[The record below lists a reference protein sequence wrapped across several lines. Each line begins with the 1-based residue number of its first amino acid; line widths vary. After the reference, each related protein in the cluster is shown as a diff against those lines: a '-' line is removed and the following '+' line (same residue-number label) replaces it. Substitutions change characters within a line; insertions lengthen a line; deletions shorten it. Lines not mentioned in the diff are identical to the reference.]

1 MKIWIANYVLFSY
14 GNGAIMAVLE
24 HDKRDYDFASKY
36 GIAITQVIDGESGDN
51 QLPYV
56 DDGIRVNS
64 GEFDRIQSEEAKGKI
79 VS

>member
-1 MKIWIANYVLFSY
+1 MLFSY
-14 GNGAIMAVLE
+14 GSGAIMAVPG

-36 GIAITQVIDGESGDN
+36 GIAIIQIIDGESRDN

-56 DDGIRVNS
+56 DDGIGINS
-64 GEFDRIQSEEAKGKI
+64 GEFDRLQSEEAKGKI